1 MPLAANKLA
10 IKNLCVIGTGLIGGS
25 FCLALKQAGACKKIV
40 GAGRSQA
47 TLQKAQQLNIIDAYE
62 IDITNA
68 VKDADVIFVSVPLG
82 AMETVFEKI
91 ATGLKQSNNQ
101 HAIITDAGSSK
112 QQVQQLADK
121 IFADTFLKS
130 KCSKSA
136 SRFVAGH
143 PIAGTENSGPD
154 AAFADLYKNRRVI
167 LTPTDN
173 TDVDA
178 IKLITELWTKTGAL
192 VETMDAAH
200 HDKVLAATSH
210 LPHLLAF
217 GLVHCLEN
225 MDDIEDVFRFA
236 AGGFRDVTRIAS
248 SDPTMWRDICL
259 NNQQPIL
266 DMMKRYK
273 DELDML
279 YNALEA
285 GDGEKLMEVFSHAK
299 QTRDK
304 LITNY
309 ELKNHSNSASSK
321 KQNVF
326 TTKHTKITKF

>member
-1 MPLAANKLA
+1 MTISIN
-10 IKNLCVIGTGLIGGS
+10 NLCVIGTGLIGGS
-25 FCLALKQAGACKKIV
+25 LCLSLKDAAAVKNII
-40 GAGRSQA
+40 GAGRSEE
-47 TLQKAQQLNIIDAYE
+47 TLQTAKQLGIIDGYDL
-62 IDITNA
+62 DISNA
-68 VKDADVIFVSVPLG
+68 VKDADIIFVSVPLG
-82 AMETVFEKI
+82 ATESVFMQI
-91 ATGLKQSNNQ
+91 AAGLKRSGNKT
-101 HAIITDAGSSK
+101 AVITDAGSSK
-112 QQVQQLADK
+112 QRVQQIAEK
-121 IFADTFLKS
+121 VFAED
-130 KCSKSA
+130 SA
-136 SRFVAGH
+136 RFVAGH
-143 PIAGTENSGPD
+143 PIAGTENSGPA

-167 LTPTDN
+167 LTPTAD
-173 TDVDA
+173 TDAAAV
-178 IKLITELWTKTGAL
+178 KRITELWQAVGAK
-192 VETMDAAH
+192 VESMDAEH

-210 LPHLLAF
+210 LPHILAF

-285 GDGEKLMEVFSHAK
+285 GDGEKLMEVFEHAK

-304 LITNY
+304 
-309 ELKNHSNSASSK
+309 
-321 KQNVF
+321 F
-326 TTKHTKITKF
+326 TH

>member
-1 MPLAANKLA
+1 MADMNKPV
-10 IKNLCVIGTGLIGGS
+10 IINNLCIIGTGLIGGS
-25 FCLALKQAGACKKIV
+25 LCLALKQAGIV
-40 GAGRSQA
+40 KNIIGAGRSKE
-47 TLQKAQQLNIIDAYE
+47 TLEKAQQLNIIDTYDM
-62 IDITNA
+62 DISNA
-68 VKDADVIFVSVPLG
+68 VRDADVVFVSVPLG

-91 ATGLKQSNNQ
+91 AAGLKQSGNEK
-101 HAIITDAGSSK
+101 AIITDAGSSK
-112 QQVQQLADK
+112 LQVQQLADK
-121 IFADTFLKS
+121 IFADT
-130 KCSKSA
+130 A

-154 AAFADLYKNRRVI
+154 AAFADLYKDRRVI

-173 TDVDA
+173 TSVDA
-178 IKLITELWTKTGAL
+178 IKLVTTLWQATGAL
-192 VETMDAAH
+192 VETMEAEH

-210 LPHLLAF
+210 LPHVLAF

-225 MDDIEDVFRFA
+225 MDDIENIFRFA

-259 NNQQPIL
+259 NNQKPIL
-266 DMMKRYK
+266 EMMKRYK

-285 GDGEKLMEVFSHAK
+285 GDGEKLIEVFQHAK

-304 LITNY
+304 
-309 ELKNHSNSASSK
+309 
-321 KQNVF
+321 F
-326 TTKHTKITKF
+326 TH

>member
-1 MPLAANKLA
+1 MN
-10 IKNLCVIGTGLIGGS
+10 NLCVIGTGLIGGS
-25 FCLALKQAGACKKIV
+25 FCLALKEAGACEKIT
-40 GAGRSQA
+40 GAGRSEQ
-47 TLQKAQQLNIIDAYE
+47 TLLKAQRLNIIDSYDT
-62 IDITNA
+62 DISNA
-68 VKDADVIFVSVPLG
+68 VKDADLIFVSVPLG

-91 ATGLKQSNNQ
+91 ATGLKQANNQ
-101 HAIITDAGSSK
+101 KAVITDAGSSK
-112 QQVQQLADK
+112 QRVQQLADK
-121 IFADTFLKS
+121 IFTDMFSDKS
-130 KCSKSA
+130 SGESSEA
-136 SRFVAGH
+136 ATGFNSSRFVAGH

-167 LTPTDN
+167 LTPTEK
-173 TDVDA
+173 TDADA
-178 IKLITELWTKTGAL
+178 IKLVTELWHKTGAL
-192 VETMDAAH
+192 VETMDAEH

-248 SDPTMWRDICL
+248 SDPVMWRDICL
-259 NNQQPIL
+259 HNQQPIL

-273 DELDML
+273 DELDLL

-285 GDGEKLMEVFSHAK
+285 GDGEKLMEVFQHAK

-304 LITNY
+304 
-309 ELKNHSNSASSK
+309 
-321 KQNVF
+321 F
-326 TTKHTKITKF
+326 TH